1 MIFEYKY
8 KNKKTG
14 AEHNYKINITASFVL
29 ALLTG
34 IPIFITAMSNA
45 IG

>member
-8 KNKKTG
+8 KKTDS
-14 AEHNYKINITASFVL
+14 EHEFKINITAGFVL